1 MFHIRKM
8 KNVQKMEVFMQ
19 IECFF
24 NYCDSEPEVLSLETN
39 KGNLLIGLGD
49 CSKDDERLM
58 SEEASV
64 YGDLLDEY
72 DSETEGLANIQIT
85 DVQDDMEFGVSY
97 NRIVCTDESGI
108 LTIRIND
115 DGCGNRKVNVVYNRL
130 SADAKRDVEEEEINA
145 SMHNNSESLNVAEQE
160 QHGQHREYGKSP
172 EEYDST
178 KVAIYASEEG
188 GVIKLPTDILENFS
202 PDKENNG
209 YSESEYPPDEQEE
222 MLQLAIAASESPSV
236 AEKMKQYE
244 MSQLKSAE
252 KNKQAEAVR

>member
-1 MFHIRKM
+1 
-8 KNVQKMEVFMQ
+8 MQ

-24 NYCDSEPEVLSLETN
+24 NYCDSEPEVLSLETD
-39 KGNLLIGLGD
+39 KGNILIGLGD
-49 CSKDDERLM
+49 CSKDNEKLI

-64 YGDLLDEY
+64 YGDLLDKY

-130 SADAKRDVEEEEINA
+130 SADAKRDIEEEEKNV
-145 SMHNNSESLNVAEQE
+145 SMHNNSESLNTAKQAQE
-160 QHGQHREYGKSP
+160 QHGEYEKNS

-178 KVAIYASEEG
+178 KVAIYVPEEG
-188 GVIKLPTDILENFS
+188 GVIKLPTDIPENFS

-209 YSESEYPPDEQEE
+209 YSESEYSSDEQEE
-222 MLQLAIAASESPSV
+222 MLQLAIAVSESSSV

-244 MSQLKSAE
+244 MSQLENIKKSERAE
-252 KNKQAEAVR
+252 RER

>member
-1 MFHIRKM
+1 
-8 KNVQKMEVFMQ
+8 MQ

-49 CSKDDERLM
+49 CSKDDEKLM

-108 LTIRIND
+108 LTIRVND
-115 DGCGNRKVNVVYNRL
+115 DGCGDRKVNVVYNRVI
-130 SADAKRDVEEEEINA
+130 ADAKRDAEEEEKAA
-145 SMHNNSESLNVAEQE
+145 SMHNNSESLNTAEQAQE
-160 QHGQHREYGKSP
+160 QHGEYGENQ

-178 KVAIYASEEG
+178 KVAIYVPEEG
-188 GVIKLPTDILENFS
+188 GVIKLPTDIPENFS

-209 YSESEYPPDEQEE
+209 YSESEYSPDEQEE
-222 MLQLAIAASESPSV
+222 MLQLAIAISESPSV

-244 MSQLKSAE
+244 MSQSKNNEKS
-252 KNKQAEAVR
+252 KQTEAIR